1 MKLLLTAATRNE
13 IAPLMGDVHC
23 IAGQIVEVKLE
34 SGGSISVLITGVG
47 SAATLFHL
55 TRLLAVNRFDLVI
68 QAGIAGAF
76 NRNLELG
83 SVVQII
89 SDRFAQTGAEDG
101 ADFMD
106 IFEMGLT
113 DANTYPFK
121 NGQLQPIPLKN
132 GNSFSIKQVNGI
144 SVETVHGH
152 IPHIDRIFE
161 KYHPDTESMEGAAF
175 FYTCMQMHIDCLQ
188 IRSISNYVEKRNKA
202 NWNIPLAVEQLNIQL
217 KHIINDLIK

>member
-1 MKLLLTAATRNE
+1 MKLLLVAATRNE
-13 IAPLMGDVHC
+13 IAPLLGERSCVV
-23 IAGQIVEVKLE
+23 GQIVEVNLK
-34 SGGSISVLITGVG
+34 SGNSISVLITGVG
-47 SAATLFHL
+47 SAATIFHL
-55 TRLLAVNRFDLVI
+55 TRLLAVTRYDLVI

-76 NRNLELG
+76 DRNIELG

-101 ADFMD
+101 AVFMD
-106 IFEMGLT
+106 IFEMGLA

-121 NGQLQPIPLKN
+121 NGWLQPLPPKN
-132 GNSFSIKQVNGI
+132 SRPIDIKQVNGI

-152 IPHIDRIFE
+152 IPHIERIIE
-161 KYHPDTESMEGAAF
+161 KYHPEIESMEGAAF

-202 NWNIPLAVEQLNIQL
+202 NWKIPLAVEQLNKNL
-217 KHIINDLIK
+217 KDIFNTIIS